1 MRFILVEALGNDVEK
16 IVSDIISRIDNE
28 TNGKIKEYNI
38 SYDIDDFAESG
49 KYILEVT
56 AENPLNGESFL
67 FIPMILPKELD
78 DYVIEEIRNNILFG
92 IRDLETKE
100 INMDR
105 WIENNRPDLI
115 DRYKNPKE
123 RRKIAYN
130 IKNKED

>member
-16 IVSDIISRIDNE
+16 IVKDIMSRIDNG
-28 TNGKIKEYNI
+28 TNGKIREYNI
-38 SYDIDDFAESG
+38 SYDIDDFADTG

-56 AENPLNGESFL
+56 AKNPLNGEDFL

-78 DYVIEEIRNNILFG
+78 DYVIKEIRNNILFG
-92 IRDLETKE
+92 ISHLETKE

-115 DRYKNPKE
+115 SRYKNPKE
-123 RRKIAYN
+123 RRKVAYN
-130 IKNKED
+130 IQHRED